1 MALEKAKLFWKPGNQ
16 ARKIVAVPYDDRME
30 YYPFVKERHDAGFR
44 QIIVTSET
52 MIQLIQIYEGA
63 NAIQKMVIAR
73 FRISEIELAENED
86 EFGEQVG
93 ILLNRIETNPARL
106 SELVS
111 LLDFL
116 AEKSS
121 IEIQRVAFMGR
132 TEDGVAVEGFVQS
145 NGVIGANREVSNKI
159 FDIIGAAVERCV
171 FGC

>member
-52 MIQLIQIYEGA
+52 MIQL
-63 NAIQKMVIAR
+63 IQKMVIAR

-132 TEDGVAVEGFVQS
+132 TEDGVAVEGFIQS

>member
-1 MALEKAKLFWKPGNQ
+1 
-16 ARKIVAVPYDDRME
+16 
-30 YYPFVKERHDAGFR
+30 
-44 QIIVTSET
+44 
-52 MIQLIQIYEGA
+52 MIQL
-63 NAIQKMVIAR
+63 IQKMVIAR

>member
-16 ARKIVAVPYDDRME
+16 ARKIVAAPYDDRME

-52 MIQLIQIYEGA
+52 MIQL
-63 NAIQKMVIAR
+63 IQKMVIAR

>member
-30 YYPFVKERHDAGFR
+30 YYPFVKGRHDAGFR

-52 MIQLIQIYEGA
+52 MIQL
-63 NAIQKMVIAR
+63 IQKMVIAR

>member
-1 MALEKAKLFWKPGNQ
+1 MALEKAKLFWHPGNQ

-52 MIQLIQIYEGA
+52 MIQL
-63 NAIQKMVIAR
+63 IQKMVIAR

>member
-1 MALEKAKLFWKPGNQ
+1 VALEKAKLFWKPGNQ

-52 MIQLIQIYEGA
+52 MIQL
-63 NAIQKMVIAR
+63 IQKMVIAR

>member
-1 MALEKAKLFWKPGNQ
+1 MWEVFSEALEKAKLFWKPGNQ

-52 MIQLIQIYEGA
+52 MIQL
-63 NAIQKMVIAR
+63 IQKMVIAR

>member
-1 MALEKAKLFWKPGNQ
+1 MALENAKLFWKPGNQ

-52 MIQLIQIYEGA
+52 MIQL
-63 NAIQKMVIAR
+63 IQKMVIAR

>member
-52 MIQLIQIYEGA
+52 MIQL
-63 NAIQKMVIAR
+63 IQKMVIAR

-145 NGVIGANREVSNKI
+145 ME
-159 FDIIGAAVERCV
+159 
-171 FGC
+171 

>member
-1 MALEKAKLFWKPGNQ
+1 MALEKANLFWKPGNQ

-52 MIQLIQIYEGA
+52 MIQL
-63 NAIQKMVIAR
+63 IQKMVIAR

>member
-52 MIQLIQIYEGA
+52 MIQLIQ
-63 NAIQKMVIAR
+63 KMVIAR

-111 LLDFL
+111 FLDFL

>member
-52 MIQLIQIYEGA
+52 MIQL
-63 NAIQKMVIAR
+63 IQKMVIAR

-159 FDIIGAAVERCV
+159 FDIIGAAGERRV

>member
-52 MIQLIQIYEGA
+52 MIQL
-63 NAIQKMVIAR
+63 IQKMVIAR

-132 TEDGVAVEGFVQS
+132 REDGVAVEGFVQS

>member
-52 MIQLIQIYEGA
+52 MIQL
-63 NAIQKMVIAR
+63 IQKMVIAR

-132 TEDGVAVEGFVQS
+132 T
-145 NGVIGANREVSNKI
+145 
-159 FDIIGAAVERCV
+159 
-171 FGC
+171 

>member
-1 MALEKAKLFWKPGNQ
+1 MTLEKAKLFWKPGNKS
-16 ARKIVAVPYDDRME
+16 RGIIVIPYDDRME

-52 MIQLIQIYEGA
+52 MIQL
-63 NAIQKMVIAR
+63 IQKMVIAR

>member
-1 MALEKAKLFWKPGNQ
+1 MVLEKAKLFWKPGNQ

-52 MIQLIQIYEGA
+52 MIQL
-63 NAIQKMVIAR
+63 IQKMVIAR